1 MARYWTDADVQASL
15 DGGDPEPDRVTGD
28 LAALRASVTAFWDV
42 YGHEFS
48 RWWRSALRPRDRRR
62 LLRVVAP
69 AMPASLDEPRTAAGG
84 GAVGSASLCPEMT
97 LDYLS
102 DAADALPRIYTQRR
116 CPAGD
121 HDAASAVEAKDVET
135 LRLLRRVG
143 LLSEQPSA
151 AADRSCDLYVRV
163 PRPGRVARLYA
174 VTRGEE
180 AELRGSAADRA
191 GLLLD
196 ADLLAALHAR
206 QGAIYSTLAAIADEY
221 RTVVVADTI
230 AYATTVPLW
239 APHGVDV
246 ASLDA
251 AAVEV
256 LWADE
261 AQRLADLAEVRQATL
276 RGRRG
281 GGGGDPTAAA
291 ALAAASVGTRSGWTQ
306 WRRPWRRRLRPGRR
320 GMRALPAAVT
330 STRWLP
336 TRTASTRCG
345 ERLAARARPR
355 GLPFCCLPRYCWRCC
370 SATGRRGGSG
380 WPSTAAP
387 MRLRCLPRARRQPI
401 VGRCSARPCFVGY
414 RGRRLASRARPSR
427 PGWPPS
433 SAATPQRRRTCRG
446 GCSGG
451 WTRPQQGGPCLRG
464 RRRRRRRR
472 RLPRRSRQRR
482 RWRLMSRRG
491 RAGREGI
498 R

>member
-281 GGGGDPTAAA
+281 GGGAIP
-291 ALAAASVGTRSGWTQ
+291 
-306 WRRPWRRRLRPGRR
+306 RRRRHWRRRR
-320 GMRALPAAVT
+320 
-330 STRWLP
+330 
-336 TRTASTRCG
+336 
-345 ERLAARARPR
+345 
-355 GLPFCCLPRYCWRCC
+355 
-370 SATGRRGGSG
+370 
-380 WPSTAAP
+380 
-387 MRLRCLPRARRQPI
+387 
-401 VGRCSARPCFVGY
+401 
-414 RGRRLASRARPSR
+414 
-427 PGWPPS
+427 
-433 SAATPQRRRTCRG
+433 
-446 GCSGG
+446 
-451 WTRPQQGGPCLRG
+451 
-464 RRRRRRRR
+464 
-472 RLPRRSRQRR
+472 
-482 RWRLMSRRG
+482 
-491 RAGREGI
+491 
-498 R
+498 